1 MYNHSS
7 PSLNTSYKAWLLFAL
22 RPMGDLNDEGG
33 REDMVQ
39 AVLLKSAHQDCRQ
52 PRVPWCR
59 QHNVVHLFPTWVL
72 WRVFEG
78 NNLSRKECVCVC
90 VCVCVRVCVGVY
102 LFYTAG
108 SVSAVQQS
116 ESAIGIHT
124 SPKEGWLLLTFK
136 KTQVEIILWV
146 SLLIR

>member
-1 MYNHSS
+1 M
-7 PSLNTSYKAWLLFAL
+7 
-22 RPMGDLNDEGG
+22 
-33 REDMVQ
+33 
-39 AVLLKSAHQDCRQ
+39 
-52 PRVPWCR
+52 
-59 QHNVVHLFPTWVL
+59 
-72 WRVFEG
+72 
-78 NNLSRKECVCVC
+78 C

-136 KTQVEIILWV
+136 KTQVEIIL
-146 SLLIR
+146 